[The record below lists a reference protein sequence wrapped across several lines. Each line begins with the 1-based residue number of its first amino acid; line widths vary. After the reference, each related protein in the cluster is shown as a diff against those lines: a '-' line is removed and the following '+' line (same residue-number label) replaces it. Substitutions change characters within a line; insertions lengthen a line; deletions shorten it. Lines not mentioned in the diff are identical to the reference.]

1 MKGMRKESQG
11 ERGEK
16 REAVRREQG
25 GESQGED
32 RGQRTEE
39 EPDRELNRRKGMEK
53 ESGLKEE
60 RIE

>member
-1 MKGMRKESQG
+1 MRKESQG

-16 REAVRREQG
+16 REAVRGEQG

-39 EPDRELNRRKGMEK
+39 PDRELNRRKGMEK
-53 ESGLKEE
+53 ELGLKEE